1 MNEQKQWDFL
11 DVLSL
16 ISFALQIETLGNTF
30 TIEDVQKDND
40 RIMQELHK
48 HMEEQDKKINEIWE
62 VLHNGKI
69 R

>member
-1 MNEQKQWDFL
+1 MNEKKQLDFL
-11 DVLSL
+11 NVLSL
-16 ISFALQIETLGNTF
+16 ISFALQIKTVENTF
-30 TIEDVQKDND
+30 TIEDIQKDND

>member
-1 MNEQKQWDFL
+1 MNEKKQLDFL

-16 ISFALQIETLGNTF
+16 ISFALQIKTVENTF
-30 TIEDVQKDND
+30 TIEDVQQDND

>member
-1 MNEQKQWDFL
+1 MNEKKQLDFL

-16 ISFALQIETLGNTF
+16 ISFALQIKTVENTF

-40 RIMQELHK
+40 RITQELHK

>member
-1 MNEQKQWDFL
+1 MNEKKQLDFL

-16 ISFALQIETLGNTF
+16 ISFALQIKTVENTF
-30 TIEDVQKDND
+30 TIEDIQKDND